1 MAVTEMI
8 YLVAATLWI
17 LVVVAAVAVGGRYA
31 LKLRAR
37 RRRVTRLIE
46 NVRLSVERAA
56 APYRAVAGG
65 GAALFQQWVR
75 GSGPTRRPALSA
87 SRGRR

>member
-1 MAVTEMI
+1 MAVVEVI

-17 LVVVAAVAVGGRYA
+17 LVVTAAVCIGARYF

-37 RRRVTRLIE
+37 RRRMNGLIDG
-46 NVRLSVERAA
+46 VCLSIERAMR
-56 APYRAVAGG
+56 PYRAVA
-65 GAALFQQWVR
+65 
-75 GSGPTRRPALSA
+75 RPVLSA